1 MARLTSRHW
10 AIALFSSLAVN
21 VFLAG
26 LVATS
31 YIHRDRDAA
40 LRMTVYTVPW
50 AFRTIGTDAE
60 PKARKVFHK
69 YRAALATSRENL
81 HRDYKLT
88 TDALLAPQFDRARF
102 GAALE
107 RLRSDLSS
115 AQATMHDGM
124 VDFVADLSPE
134 QRQELAVRVNEWAEQ
149 RQHRALTRD
158 EEIEGRPA
166 DQSAK
171 R

>member
-1 MARLTSRHW
+1 MARMTSRHW
-10 AIALFSSLAVN
+10 AIALFSSLAIN

-26 LVATS
+26 LVVTV
-31 YIHRDRDAA
+31 YMHRERDAA

-50 AFRTIGTDAE
+50 AFRTIGTNAE

-69 YRAALATSRENL
+69 YRAELATARENL

-102 GAALE
+102 SNALE
-107 RLRSDLSS
+107 RLRTDLSS
-115 AQATMHDGM
+115 AQATMHEGM
-124 VDFVADLSPE
+124 VDFVSDLTPD
-134 QRQELAVRVNEWAEQ
+134 QRQELAQRVNEWAEQ
-149 RQHRALTRD
+149 RQHRALSR
-158 EEIEGRPA
+158 EEQIEGPPA